1 MKIWPGKEQR
11 IAGFLDQGTN
21 LTGEL
26 QFSGT
31 VRIDGNFHGSIGSG
45 DTLIVGENAVIHAD
59 IRVREIEIHGQV
71 FGNIEVGSRAE
82 IHASGRLRGDLRT
95 PVLVIHAGGVLDG
108 RTQMITDSSVSSASQ
123 FRESTRIVPKE
134 LKELEERPRGMDRTA
149 GQ

>member
-1 MKIWPGKEQR
+1 MKIWRSKEQR

-26 QFSGT
+26 QFSGV
-31 VRIDGNFHGSIGSG
+31 VRIDGNFHGSIDSG

-71 FGNIEVGSRAE
+71 FGNLEVASRVE
-82 IHASGRLRGDLRT
+82 IHPSGRLRGDLRS

-108 RTQMITDSSVSSASQ
+108 RAQMLAESVTAGQ
-123 FRESTRIVPKE
+123 FRESTRIATKDFE
-134 LKELEERPRGMDRTA
+134 DRSLGIDRTL